1 MYKTILDIQNVSA
14 LFIGIYALY
23 IHICFIYEEHTHA
36 MNHIDIIINII
47 VKHAFFDFIVNKS
60 YDIKLHHLFIFGSIL
75 YPKYHNVE
83 QSDMYPLT
91 TTYVNTEISTLF
103 YVFKYWLPENSSLYN
118 VNLIF
123 FYLSFFKI
131 RVYDFYKIIQG
142 NRELNNLFDKYER
155 DSLSYVCLF
164 SVYGLYILNLYW
176 FCIMTKV
183 MVKKLL
189 KPYFTNEL
197 NNNLCFYLRL
207 INIPMSAIVYSIEPK
222 IEYIFDIIG
231 TTALTITRISY
242 DTSYGILKREN
253 IKILLKESLVLHI
266 KSVINILLNMN
277 YKNKLNYILLSCF
290 LHLYSLFVGNII
302 SMLLF
307 FDYNVKVPIPA
318 ESYNIVL
325 YVPIL
330 FDNFLIFINSPNEI
344 AIPLL
349 LINIMDIIL
358 RNVKPF
364 YNLNNSAIEIVNICK
379 TYYLCQSNINSISH

>member
-23 IHICFIYEEHTHA
+23 IHICFLYEEHAQA
-36 MNHIDIIINII
+36 MNHINIILDIIL
-47 VKHAFFDFIVNKS
+47 KHAIFDFVVNKS
-60 YDIKLHHLFIFGSIL
+60 YDIKLHHLFIFGGIS
-75 YPKYHNVE
+75 YMKYHNIE
-83 QSDMYPLT
+83 PSHI
-91 TTYVNTEISTLF
+91 YVLNHALINTEITTVF
-103 YVFKYWLPENSSLYN
+103 YVFKYWLPEKSTLYSI
-118 VNLIF
+118 NLIL

-131 RVYDFYKIIQG
+131 RVYDFYSIIQG

-155 DSLSYVCLF
+155 DSLSNVYLV
-164 SVYGLYILNLYW
+164 SIYGLYMLNLYW

-183 MVKKLL
+183 MVKRLL

-197 NNNLCFYLRL
+197 NNNVCFYLRL

-222 IEYIFDIIG
+222 IEYIFDIMG

-242 DTSYGILKREN
+242 PSYGILKREN
-253 IKILLKESLVLHI
+253 IKILLKESLVIHV
-266 KSVINILLNMN
+266 KSFINILLNMN
-277 YKNKLNYILLSCF
+277 YKYKLNYILLSCF

-302 SMLLF
+302 SMLLY
-307 FDYNVKVPIPA
+307 FDYNVKDPIPI
-318 ESYNIVL
+318 SSHNIVL

-349 LINIMDIIL
+349 LINVMDIIL
-358 RNVKPF
+358 RNVEPF